1 MHPRGIDL
9 QSTIAVEELRKAR
22 NGSGYSLGPNY
33 SAKQGHTHELSKED
47 TTPGRTA
54 RQLMRSHGVRREGVR
69 CNLLA
74 NGGDMY
80 AFNAGTERSLLSQ
93 SWQPLVPPN
102 HRRGLRD
109 CFGACNMRGSYA
121 VSAHDR
127 AKKNPAE
134 GAPTAGRL
142 LR

>member
-47 TTPGRTA
+47 TTPG
-54 RQLMRSHGVRREGVR
+54 SEGVR

-74 NGGDMY
+74 NSGDMF

-93 SWQPLVPPN
+93 SWQLLVPPN

-109 CFGACNMRGSYA
+109 CFGACNMRCSYA
-121 VSAHDR
+121 VHDR

-134 GAPTAGRL
+134 GAPTAGWL